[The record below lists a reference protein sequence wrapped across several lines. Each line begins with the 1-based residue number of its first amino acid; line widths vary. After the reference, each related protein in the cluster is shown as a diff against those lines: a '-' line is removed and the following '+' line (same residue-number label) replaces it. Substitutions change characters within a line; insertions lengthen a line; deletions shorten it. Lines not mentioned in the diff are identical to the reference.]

1 MLEILRSYLYNFIQL
16 CIKLYESQIPC
27 YGYLFV
33 STTIIM
39 FLLEIKNTYKLKK
52 LERKIMILTNKIEG

>member
-1 MLEILRSYLYNFIQL
+1 MIEILNSLLYNFIEL
-16 CIKLYESQIPC
+16 CSILYKSQIPS

-39 FLLEIKNTYKLKK
+39 FLLEIKNTYKLKR
-52 LERKIMILTNKIEG
+52 LERKLKVLLNKTKG